1 MNGCTLPKEDSV
13 PLLIIGI
20 AGGTGSGKTTV
31 AKSIIKQIG
40 ADNAALLLQDN
51 YYRDGAHLTME
62 ERQRNNYDHPDAFD
76 NELLIA
82 QLQQLRSGS
91 PVDMPVYDFTTH
103 TRSNQKV
110 HIEPRP
116 IIVIE
121 GLYAIYGKELLDV
134 LDIKIFVDTEPDV
147 RLLRRIFRDMNERG
161 RTLESIHQQYIH
173 SVKPMHDA
181 FIEPSKKYA
190 DIIIPEGGENEIG
203 ISLITARIQ
212 RYIQEAWDRV

>member
-1 MNGCTLPKEDSV
+1 M
-13 PLLIIGI
+13 LIIGI

-51 YYRDGAHLTME
+51 YYRDASHLTME
-62 ERQRNNYDHPDAFD
+62 ERQRSNYDHPDSFD

-103 TRSNQKV
+103 TRSKNTV

-116 IIVIE
+116 VIVIE
-121 GLYAIYGKELLDV
+121 GLYAIYGKELLNV

-161 RTLESIHQQYIH
+161 RTLESIHKQYIH

-212 RYIQEAWDRV
+212 RYINEAWNRA